1 MYLEAADQWDDNY
14 LSGEEILVA
23 LKRKANQRRVT
34 WEEDGLSIEASMSQL
49 LQRSLALDFWAFLIS
64 LGDVQ
69 YKQRPGL

>member
-1 MYLEAADQWDDNY
+1 MCLEAADQWDDNY
-14 LSGEEILVA
+14 LIQILVA